1 MDADASN
8 SNNPTNPNPNPNHSC
23 SSTDSGANPLD
34 LRNLLNIDRADR
46 IFQELLRQVA
56 TQSAEIREL
65 RELVARCA
73 TNEMLHRV
81 GCTLQ
86 GHVKTLDARA
96 HALEE
101 STGGKGGR
109 AVAQRLDEIDAS
121 LEGLTK
127 RTETRASERALQ
139 EL

>member
-8 SNNPTNPNPNPNHSC
+8 SNNPTNPNPNHSC
-23 SSTDSGANPLD
+23 SSTDSGDNPLD

-127 RTETRASERALQ
+127 RTETHASERALQ

>member
-1 MDADASN
+1 MDSDASY
-8 SNNPTNPNPNPNHSC
+8 SNNPNPNPNHSC
-23 SSTDSGANPLD
+23 SRTDSGDNPLD

-46 IFQELLRQVA
+46 VFQELLRQVA
-56 TQSAEIREL
+56 AQSAEIREL
-65 RELVARCA
+65 RELVARCV

-86 GHVKTLDARA
+86 GHVKTLDARTT
-96 HALEE
+96 ALEE

-121 LEGLTK
+121 LEELSK
-127 RTETRASERALQ
+127 RTETRASARALQ